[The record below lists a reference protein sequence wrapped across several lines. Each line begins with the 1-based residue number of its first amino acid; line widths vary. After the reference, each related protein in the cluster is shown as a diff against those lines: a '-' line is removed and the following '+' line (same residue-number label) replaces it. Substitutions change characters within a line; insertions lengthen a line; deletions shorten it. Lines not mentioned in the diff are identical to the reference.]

1 MSFPISIT
9 WSGGTPPVAG
19 FQQMA
24 AAAAKLD
31 ASLATS
37 AGKFDQF
44 ASSVGKIEGPIGG
57 VAQGVE
63 GLNSSIGGIGGAIG
77 PAASGMESFAGS
89 TETLNGA
96 ISETGGFVTEATGSM
111 SEFGGAA
118 TEAGTGATELGT
130 ASTEANTGVTELGTA
145 AETTV
150 PTFADMATGATDSG
164 TAVTELGTAA
174 TEGGTKLTEMGT
186 AATDTT
192 TAEAD
197 LTTATTDT
205 NTALGESVDAL
216 GNVVPG
222 LQDTAAGAADSA
234 QGFSDLAPPVEDT
247 NAALDSSSGLL
258 EGVAPLL
265 GTTGENA
272 GTAATTTEDFS
283 GALGGLNTELPG
295 VTGGLTTGNT
305 LVSDF
310 GTEAGT
316 TQGKTDDLKG
326 SMASLAFG
334 LTTLVSSGL
343 GLVGAFTSIRD
354 AGFKVEAANI
364 KAEKATT
371 ALDKAMIAMG
381 KSIQKLATDSEA
393 PISGMGRLQ
402 TAFAA
407 FQKLI
412 DAGITRGPQYTAA
425 LNELK
430 AAGDALEGSTNKD
443 NTAIAT
449 LNANLDG
456 LGQKAAKADLE
467 NRKLTKSLEAQAE
480 SYVQAG
486 LTLSAF
492 AGGIGSTIQTITTMG
507 SALGVM
513 KGALIDIGIVM
524 SQSVIPAL
532 AGIAVPVG
540 IAVAAIVGFIAA
552 VTAIRANIKIFDDM
566 GVAIGKVF
574 PAMIPM
580 LQGARQAFINFSDA
594 INSSVSV
601 ILGGIDA
608 LTGGTLKLK
617 EHWDGFTS
625 TLPKGTA
632 NVNTLDQAIFGLAAA
647 TGRAGETAKL
657 TAGEFKIVGD
667 SIVRVSDGAKIGR
680 THWQMLDAT
689 TVQYSKDAAK
699 VPPVVQAQADSLMA
713 ATTAQDAM
721 GAAVGA
727 TGVVLKEQTSNYSEL
742 TNAQKFNAAAQNL
755 MIEGITKTHEEMAVA
770 TAVAVKYLEQIA
782 GVNTELFTSN
792 AIITGVADALMNQ
805 TKEHFEAVRAA
816 ADYVVG
822 LKGVNAVAGL
832 TDAQVL
838 KLAEDLK
845 KQTKETGTATQ
856 ETSKHA
862 EALKKMQQS
871 LTDTSAELTFYAD
884 ASNTAT
890 RMQLEFNTGVAE
902 AQKKIQDETF
912 ALAKLSGELSVWNDA
927 QQRATAIGNAFA
939 RGLLEQQKAAQ
950 QLVLGLAQAVGK
962 LQELE
967 RQVKSGQAT
976 LVAFQSGLVEG
987 KTKALEFGVSLAK
1000 SAGETVAFEAGL
1012 RDLAVAAGVD
1022 LADAL
1027 SMSAS
1032 QMEMLLGAIAGSPEA
1047 VRGAIQAFD
1056 EMGQKIVESLAKA
1069 GEDGKNAFMDNIK
1082 AMQKELGV
1090 TFSKPLI
1097 QKLEVEANIEKA
1109 KQQVTGLLG
1118 VLAAT
1123 LRNQPLE
1130 VALKTEAAQS
1140 ALSLLQSKIQEA
1152 VAQGATGFGP
1162 LQSALDKLGAWK
1174 PGDGM
1179 TKLPGILAEIVI
1191 GSQNLEGGM
1200 QGAITSFNG
1209 LFQSVAAGAGG
1220 LESLKAA
1227 FEGVGLTLNT
1237 TTGKITNAAGVVVAE
1252 LGKIG
1257 PAAGTMATQTDAGL
1271 LQMTASGDAARDAWA
1286 RDMQIMFLA
1295 VDQFG
1300 KHAQT
1305 MALTVSG
1312 AYSNMSANVTLS
1324 LNKMAS
1330 GFLIIL
1336 AAFVKVQSDSQ
1347 RMASTV
1353 SGSFSNMSSNS
1364 ISAMNKM
1371 ASGIIVIIS
1380 SFTKISSEAARMN
1393 SAVSSA
1399 MSSMAS
1405 KTSSFASTFSSAM
1418 SKVSSSAS
1426 SATSAVSRLAS
1437 AINSLKSKSITITV
1451 TTVYRTVYA
1460 AGGGAFISS
1469 APQRIGPMRV
1479 SEFGQKELVTVT
1491 PLEGPG
1497 RNKIKGLSDIMAGGK
1512 EKAEKKAGRMLER
1525 EATEPS
1531 SAQKEMV
1538 MMRETPI
1545 IIQVDGREIARVVNK
1560 RIFEESD
1567 ALV

>member
-1 MSFPISIT
+1 MQAFNKWPA
-9 WSGGTPPVAG
+9 AG
-19 FQQMA
+19 
-24 AAAAKLD
+24 AKLD

-63 GLNSSIGGIGGAIG
+63 GLNTSIGGIGGAIG

-130 ASTEANTGVTELGTA
+130 ASTEANTGVTELGTG

-247 NAALDSSSGLL
+247 NAPLDSSSGLL

-272 GTAATTTEDFS
+272 GTAATTTDDFS

-295 VTGGLTTGNT
+295 VNGGLTTGNT
-305 LVSDF
+305 LVGDF

-412 DAGITRGPQYTAA
+412 DAGITRGPQYTSA

-532 AGIAVPVG
+532 AGIAIPVG
-540 IAVAAIVGFIAA
+540 IAIAAIVGFIAA

-574 PAMIPM
+574 PAMVPM
-580 LQGARQAFINFSDA
+580 LEGARQAFINFSDA

-617 EHWDGFTS
+617 EHWDGFTA

-632 NVNTLDQAIFGLAAA
+632 NVNVLDQSLFALAKA
-647 TGRAGETAKL
+647 TGAAGETAKL
-657 TAGEFKIVGD
+657 TAGQFKIVGD
-667 SIVRVSDGAKIGR
+667 SIVRLSDGAKIGR
-680 THWQMLDAT
+680 THWQQLDAT
-689 TVQYSKDAAK
+689 TVEYSVDAAK
-699 VPPVVQAQADSLMA
+699 VPPVVEAQTAALTS
-713 ATTAQDAM
+713 ATTAQDAF
-721 GAAVGA
+721 GA
-727 TGVVLKEQTSNYSEL
+727 TAQTTGAVLKEQTANFSEL
-742 TNAQKFNAAAQNL
+742 TAAQKYNAAAQNA
-755 MIEGITKTHEEMAVA
+755 MIEGITKTHEEMAFA

-805 TKEHFEAVRAA
+805 TKAHFDAVRSATE
-816 ADYVVG
+816 YVVA
-822 LKGVNAVAGL
+822 LKGANAVAGL

-838 KLAEDLK
+838 KLAETLK
-845 KQTKETGTATQ
+845 KQSKESGTAAQ
-856 ETSKHA
+856 EMSKHE
-862 EALKKMQQS
+862 EALKKMQQA
-871 LTDTSAELTFYAD
+871 LTDISAELAFYGD
-884 ASNTAT
+884 AANVAN

-902 AQKKIQDETF
+902 AEKKIQDETF
-912 ALAKLSGELSVWNDA
+912 ALAKLAGELSVWNDA
-927 QQRATAIGNAFA
+927 QQRATAIGNAFL
-939 RGLLEQQKAAQ
+939 RGMLEQEKAAQ
-950 QLVLGLAQAVGK
+950 QLVLAYAQAAGK
-962 LQELE
+962 LQALE
-967 RQVKSGQAT
+967 AQLKNGASTV
-976 LVAFQSGLVEG
+976 LAFNTGLVEG
-987 KTKALEFGVSLAK
+987 KIKGLEFSQSLAK
-1000 SAGETVAFEAGL
+1000 SSGEAVAFGAQL
-1012 RDLAVAAGVD
+1012 RKLAVSAGVD
-1022 LADAL
+1022 LQSAL
-1027 SMSAS
+1027 SMSTS
-1032 QMEMLLGAIAGSPEA
+1032 QLEDLLGAMALSPEA
-1047 VRGAIQAFD
+1047 ASKAIHAFD
-1056 EMGQKIVESLAKA
+1056 EMGQKIVDSLADAAQEGSKA
-1069 GEDGKNAFMDNIK
+1069 FNKEIDKME
-1082 AMQKELGV
+1082 KELGV
-1090 TFSKPLI
+1090 KFSKPQI
-1097 QKLEVEANIEKA
+1097 QKFQLEADIQNA
-1109 KQQVTGLLG
+1109 TNQVQGLLG
-1118 VLAAT
+1118 TLAT
-1123 LRNQPLE
+1123 MVRNKPIDI
-1130 VALKTEAAQS
+1130 ALKTAA
-1140 ALSLLQSKIQEA
+1140 
-1152 VAQGATGFGP
+1152 ATDYSGTVE
-1162 LQSALDKLGAWK
+1162 
-1174 PGDGM
+1174 
-1179 TKLPGILAEIVI
+1179 TKDC
-1191 GSQNLEGGM
+1191 S
-1200 QGAITSFNG
+1200 
-1209 LFQSVAAGAGG
+1209 
-1220 LESLKAA
+1220 
-1227 FEGVGLTLNT
+1227 
-1237 TTGKITNAAGVVVAE
+1237 
-1252 LGKIG
+1252 
-1257 PAAGTMATQTDAGL
+1257 
-1271 LQMTASGDAARDAWA
+1271 
-1286 RDMQIMFLA
+1286 
-1295 VDQFG
+1295 
-1300 KHAQT
+1300 
-1305 MALTVSG
+1305 
-1312 AYSNMSANVTLS
+1312 
-1324 LNKMAS
+1324 
-1330 GFLIIL
+1330 
-1336 AAFVKVQSDSQ
+1336 
-1347 RMASTV
+1347 ST
-1353 SGSFSNMSSNS
+1353 
-1364 ISAMNKM
+1364 
-1371 ASGIIVIIS
+1371 
-1380 SFTKISSEAARMN
+1380 R
-1393 SAVSSA
+1393 
-1399 MSSMAS
+1399 
-1405 KTSSFASTFSSAM
+1405 
-1418 SKVSSSAS
+1418 
-1426 SATSAVSRLAS
+1426 
-1437 AINSLKSKSITITV
+1437 
-1451 TTVYRTVYA
+1451 
-1460 AGGGAFISS
+1460 
-1469 APQRIGPMRV
+1469 
-1479 SEFGQKELVTVT
+1479 
-1491 PLEGPG
+1491 
-1497 RNKIKGLSDIMAGGK
+1497 
-1512 EKAEKKAGRMLER
+1512 
-1525 EATEPS
+1525 
-1531 SAQKEMV
+1531 
-1538 MMRETPI
+1538 
-1545 IIQVDGREIARVVNK
+1545 
-1560 RIFEESD
+1560 
-1567 ALV
+1567 